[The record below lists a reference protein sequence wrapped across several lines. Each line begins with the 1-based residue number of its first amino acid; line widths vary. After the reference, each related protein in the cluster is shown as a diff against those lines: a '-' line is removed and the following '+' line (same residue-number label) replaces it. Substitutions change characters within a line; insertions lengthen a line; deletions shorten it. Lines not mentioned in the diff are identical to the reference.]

1 MLTEGVWAEV
11 KVDNEHLRLFSE
23 HNAQGVQAS
32 VLDLD
37 DGFAGEWVDLLFR
50 VQHEICGSNERIG
63 QINEIIQDAEV
74 WPSSRIWQIR

>member
-1 MLTEGVWAEV
+1 VNSARRTTFAAMWPNVSLG
-11 KVDNEHLRLFSE
+11 
-23 HNAQGVQAS
+23 

-74 WPSSRIWQIR
+74 WPSSRVWQIR